1 LALMAIKNELN
12 DPHNVLE
19 NWDSNFVDP
28 CRWRMITCNLDGSVS
43 VLEMSSQNLSDVVTL
58 MLNWYKLLQNN
69 AISGQIPTAIRSL
82 EKLQTLDL
90 SNNDFSGE
98 IPNSLGDLKSLNYFL
113 YFNKWCLVFYSRYY
127 AERTSKQTAE
137 ILKRKGKGLESQLD
151 SLKAMIKDLQTE
163 AILEWTL
170 VATTRVAPITKP
182 LFMGYGYALPPSHDP
197 SIYAAAYVVYPIYGG
212 HQQ

>member
-1 LALMAIKNELN
+1 MAIKNELN

-43 VLEMSSQNLSDVVTL
+43 VLEMSSQNLSGTL
-58 MLNWYKLLQNN
+58 SSWIGNLTNLQF
-69 AISGQIPTAIRSL
+69 I
-82 EKLQTLDL
+82 
-90 SNNDFSGE
+90 
-98 IPNSLGDLKSLNYFL
+98 
-113 YFNKWCLVFYSRYY
+113 
-127 AERTSKQTAE
+127 TSKQTAE